1 MKKLLSFLIITLVGQ
16 TIVFGQFELRPTLGI
31 TRSAI
36 KDFKEVDFKSEMGF
50 SFGVDLLF
58 GDRMYLQP
66 GVHYETTKNSLHPD
80 AGGSSTLKVSKVRIP
95 LLVGFKL
102 FDTSSDNLINVR
114 AFTGPNMS
122 LVTSTDDGD
131 SPLAIRS
138 EDLKTATFGWN
149 AGVGVDFLL
158 FFVDLNYQFGLS
170 DFFDD
175 NNIQGIEGQNSKN
188 NIFYLNAG
196 LKLKF

>member
-1 MKKLLSFLIITLVGQ
+1 MKKLLFILTILLGGQ
-16 TIVFGQFELRPTLGI
+16 TIVIGQFELRPTLGI
-31 TRSAI
+31 TRSAL
-36 KDFKEVDFKSEMGF
+36 KDFAEVDFKSEVGF

-58 GDRMYLQP
+58 GDRFYVQP
-66 GVHYETTKNSLHPD
+66 GLHYETTKNSLHPD
-80 AGGSSTLKVSKVRIP
+80 AGGSSTLKVSKVRVP
-95 LLVGFKL
+95 VLVGFKM
-102 FDTSSDNLINVR
+102 FDTSSDNLLNVR
-114 AFTGPNMS
+114 LFTGPNMS

-131 SPLAIRS
+131 GPLAIRK
-138 EDLKTATFGWN
+138 EDLNTATFGWN

-175 NNIQGIEGQNSKN
+175 NNIQGFEGQNTKN